1 MEDCQSGLFANLDK
15 SDWVGKAHPE
25 LLYKDE
31 GKDAS
36 KKTETGYSTEKPE
49 WPMPIEKLTAFSLDH
64 ARYKSTTPCNGVII
78 PRFLYTR
85 KGNLVEVVFRFEQTL
100 ND

>member
-36 KKTETGYSTEKPE
+36 KKAATGYSIEKPE
-49 WPMPIEKLTAFSLDH
+49 WPMPIEK
-64 ARYKSTTPCNGVII
+64 
-78 PRFLYTR
+78 
-85 KGNLVEVVFRFEQTL
+85 
-100 ND
+100 